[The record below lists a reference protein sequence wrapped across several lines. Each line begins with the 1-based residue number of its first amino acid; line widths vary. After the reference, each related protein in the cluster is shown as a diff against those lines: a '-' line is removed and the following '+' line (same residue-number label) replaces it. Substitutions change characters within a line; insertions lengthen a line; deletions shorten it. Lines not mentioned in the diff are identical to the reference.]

1 MRMIVPDSRRE
12 TRWLKMG
19 RVIRREKWDP
29 VKRGRILRICHTGLS
44 ERALPEF

>member
-1 MRMIVPDSRRE
+1 MIVPDSRGE
-12 TRWLKMG
+12 TRGLKMG